1 VKSELHFR
9 GERFIIIKL
18 LIFLLLSITF
28 LFADINLKY
37 SNEIRK
43 KFSHVI
49 QPIYSLAAL
58 PIDIYNSISTYVIYK
73 NNLILEKKELEKK
86 ILIQSGIIQKIPSL
100 QEENKRLKKLLYSS
114 NTSSSSKIQMAE
126 LIKVNLNPF
135 HNKIIINEGANKNI
149 FIGQTVI
156 DSVGVLGQVSEIN
169 NDFSVVTLIT
179 DPAHALLGVNARTNK
194 RIIISGIGDNRKLI
208 AKYIPLNEDIQ
219 EGDIIITSGLDNV
232 FPEGYLIGQIS
243 KINRKESDDFLSVFV
258 TPSSSL
264 SSNREVMLLW

>member
-1 VKSELHFR
+1 MSSELHFR
-9 GERFIIIKL
+9 NERFIITKL
-18 LIFLLLSITF
+18 LFFSFLSIFF

-37 SNEIRK
+37 SNEVRK

-49 QPIYSLAAL
+49 QPIYSLASL
-58 PIDIYNSISTYVIYK
+58 PLNTYNSISTYLTSR
-73 NNLILEKKELEKK
+73 NNLILKKKELEKK
-86 ILIQSGIIQKIPSL
+86 VLIQSGIIQKIPSL
-100 QEENKRLKKLLYSS
+100 QEENKRLKKLLYSV
-114 NTSSSSKIQMAE
+114 NNSSSSKIQMAE
-126 LIKVNLNPF
+126 LIRVNLNPF
-135 HNKIIINEGANKNI
+135 HNKIIINEGRNKNL

-156 DSVGVLGQVSEIN
+156 DSVGILGQVSEIN

-179 DPAHALLGVNARTNK
+179 DPDHALLGVNARTNK

-232 FPEGYLIGQIS
+232 FPEGYLIGQVSI
-243 KINRKESDDFLSVFV
+243 INRKESNDFLNVFV